1 MKAKDVCRLFNIHR
15 QCLSRWVKKGKVQVK
30 LMPNGRYD
38 YIITQEQELSK
49 IDPRFKEH
57 FYSYMLKSKNRNSVI
72 GFFTRILLTQNHRK
86 FLDLIHGNLL

>member
-38 YIITQEQELSK
+38 YIITTEQELSK
-49 IDPRFKEH
+49 IDPRFKAH
-57 FYSYMLKSKNRNSVI
+57 FVSLLACYGIPHNKI
-72 GFFTRILLTQNHRK
+72 TQIEEILN
-86 FLDLIHGNLL
+86 N